1 MKNKFLL
8 FAILITLV
16 SVSKSY
22 SQTNLFLQD
31 TIVYCNQDSANIQL
45 SASYNLVAWEKLGSS
60 GLILNNQLIARESG
74 FYYVAVA
81 DSNLGDTTI
90 CFSTSDV
97 SMSALVNV
105 PIGYIIT
112 NVIAGY
118 YGTPISNCSNP
129 LPGSC
134 HFDATNIIKKG
145 FVGKKSFQYY
155 QGLHPDMCTGIV
167 KSLYVKLRC
176 MKFIQDSI
184 YISLIKQPTIYSQ
197 IPDTIICSNS
207 KVSLTL
213 PALICDTTFIPVD
226 TLNLSVTSNN
236 DVYSISTKSGRLYQ
250 IKVSNAVSYGGG
262 SGNQADG
269 AYINIT
275 ASPLENITWR
285 INGMQFGTLPDFR
298 PIPNGYNPSHEYYF
312 FLIGN
317 GEPFVFRA
325 NDCCLGDNSGQF
337 QFVLSEV
344 LVNEQCDLN
353 YIWSNGNI
361 GNSATLTPSKI
372 PYIVSLSNGSNIC
385 SIDTFFVT
393 AAQNS
398 INSQPQNQSAFISNS
413 VLFKVASSDLNANFQ
428 WQTDLGVGFQNLNSV
443 GQYTGTTNDTLTV
456 SYITMSNNNQPFR
469 CIVTSGPCYDTSN
482 VAFLT
487 VNNKVGIYENSKD
500 NLFSV
505 FPNPAQS
512 VINVKADNKLI
523 GEVYSIYDTIGRVVL
538 TGKLNNQNT
547 TIELWNLSGGLYLL
561 SVGEN
566 TKKSIKLFKE

>member
-8 FAILITLV
+8 FAILTTLV

-22 SQTNLFLQD
+22 SQTNIIPQD
-31 TIVYCNQDSANIQL
+31 TMVYCDQDSAIIQL

-60 GLILNNQLIARESG
+60 GIILNNQLIVRESG
-74 FYYVAVA
+74 FYQVAAA
-81 DSNLGDTTI
+81 DSTLGDTTV
-90 CFSTSDV
+90 CFSTSDA

-112 NVIAGY
+112 DVIAGY
-118 YGTPISNCSNP
+118 YGTPTANCSNP

-155 QGLHPDMCTGIV
+155 QGFHPDMCTGVV

-176 MKFIQDSI
+176 MKYIQDSI
-184 YISLIKQPTIYSQ
+184 YISLIKQPMNYTQ
-197 IPDTIICSNS
+197 ISDTIICSNS
-207 KVSLTL
+207 NVSLTL

-236 DVYSISTKSGRLYQ
+236 DVNSISTKSGRLYQ

-269 AYINIT
+269 AYTNIT

-285 INGMQFGTLPDFR
+285 INGMQFGTLTDFR

-312 FLIGN
+312 YLIGN
-317 GEPFVFRA
+317 GGPFVFRA

-344 LVNEQCDLN
+344 IINEQCNLN

-361 GNSATLTPSKI
+361 GNSATLTPSNI
-372 PYIVSLSNGSNIC
+372 PYIVSLNNGSSIC
-385 SIDTFFVT
+385 SIDTFYVT
-393 AAQNS
+393 AQSS
-398 INSQPQNQSAFISNS
+398 INSQPQNQSALISNS
-413 VLFKVASSDLNANFQ
+413 VLFTVASSDQNANFQ

-443 GQYTGTTNDTLTV
+443 GQYSGTTNDTLTIANV
-456 SYITMSNNNQPFR
+456 TMSNNNQPFR
-469 CIVTSGPCYDTSN
+469 CIISSGSCSDTSN
-482 VAFLT
+482 VAVLS
-487 VNNKVGIYENSKD
+487 VNNNVSINETTQE

-512 VINVKADNKLI
+512 VINVKADSKLI
-523 GEVYSIYDTIGRVVL
+523 GEVYAIYDNAGRVVL
-538 TGKLNNQNT
+538 TGILNSQNT
-547 TIELWNLSGGLYLL
+547 TIELHNLSGGFYLF
-561 SVGEN
+561 SINEN
-566 TKKSIKLFKE
+566 YKQSFRIIKE